1 MPSDLEEEVTTDDL
15 NRSLRSAQRDRTRL
29 AEELVTVQETLR
41 EDRHRLDQ
49 TQQQLVEAL
58 AREENKMAELAMHL
72 DGAFPH
78 YHGDPTKDR
87 SFASFLS
94 DYKLACDRFGFDE
107 KRSALWLSNSLKGH
121 ALRILKDTLK
131 DKAELKE
138 KYTELTQELNKYF
151 KPLTEGKKYGTG
163 AFHLRTL
170 LPGESVVA
178 YFDDLEKLAAEICP
192 DETKPMDDDQLM
204 MKFIGGLPRY
214 LQEKEIP
221 KDPASSWDAL
231 KHAVKAQ
238 AQHEFVRRDEPSVNK
253 VHTDDI
259 LTGVINELVV
269 AVNALRTEN
278 PYTRQQQVQPRI
290 ETERTLNLFK
300 QNLMKYEV

>member
-1 MPSDLEEEVTTDDL
+1 
-15 NRSLRSAQRDRTRL
+15 
-29 AEELVTVQETLR
+29 
-41 EDRHRLDQ
+41 
-49 TQQQLVEAL
+49 
-58 AREENKMAELAMHL
+58 MAELAMHL
-72 DGAFPH
+72 DGAFPQ

-170 LPGESVVA
+170 
-178 YFDDLEKLAAEICP
+178 
-192 DETKPMDDDQLM
+192 
-204 MKFIGGLPRY
+204 
-214 LQEKEIP
+214 
-221 KDPASSWDAL
+221 
-231 KHAVKAQ
+231 
-238 AQHEFVRRDEPSVNK
+238 
-253 VHTDDI
+253 
-259 LTGVINELVV
+259 
-269 AVNALRTEN
+269 
-278 PYTRQQQVQPRI
+278 
-290 ETERTLNLFK
+290 
-300 QNLMKYEV
+300 

>member
-72 DGAFPH
+72 DGAFPQ

-87 SFASFLS
+87 SFTSFLS
-94 DYKLACDRFGFDE
+94 DYKIACDRFGFDE
-107 KRSALWLSNSLKGH
+107 KRSALWLSSSLKGH

-138 KYTELTQELNKYF
+138 KYTRVN
-151 KPLTEGKKYGTG
+151 
-163 AFHLRTL
+163 
-170 LPGESVVA
+170 PGVE
-178 YFDDLEKLAAEICP
+178 
-192 DETKPMDDDQLM
+192 
-204 MKFIGGLPRY
+204 
-214 LQEKEIP
+214 
-221 KDPASSWDAL
+221 
-231 KHAVKAQ
+231 
-238 AQHEFVRRDEPSVNK
+238 
-253 VHTDDI
+253 
-259 LTGVINELVV
+259 
-269 AVNALRTEN
+269 
-278 PYTRQQQVQPRI
+278 
-290 ETERTLNLFK
+290 
-300 QNLMKYEV
+300 